1 MHIYIFSELKLS
13 AISNSEYEAP
23 ELQPLCSKVTWGLK
37 SVVIQAHTTLFY
49 GRQLSQSHEWQV
61 NSDQTFL
68 EISLSPWPLI
78 KFLHIHDTK
87 SQHKK
92 TPHTLPD
99 LVPCIHMTWISETQR
114 QIPWDIPELTC
125 LGTSCWSHRT
135 FWKTILGSVRHTE
148 LVPVFCPTPCQC
160 MREQIDTSRSK
171 ESKVPNIPWIRDDF
185 WNTDFWVSELTY
197 PVDPR
202 IQGLFARQNWTCP
215 HWWWGHMFQKFQPFV
230 LGTCDHTQWNI
241 KSSYS

>member
-13 AISNSEYEAP
+13 ARSNPEYEAP
-23 ELQPLCSKVTWGLK
+23 ELQPLCSKVTQGLK

-87 SQHKK
+87 SNIRRH
-92 TPHTLPD
+92 PHTLPD
-99 LVPCIHMTWISETQR
+99 LVPCIHMIWISETQR
-114 QIPWDIPELTC
+114 QISWDIPGLTC

-135 FWKTILGSVRHTE
+135 FWKNNPGICQTHGVSPSLLSNTMPVHEGADWHIQVKREQGPKHTMNTRW
-148 LVPVFCPTPCQC
+148 LLKHRFLSLRANIPCRPSYPGVICKAKLDVSSLMMGAHVPKISAFCP
-160 MREQIDTSRSK
+160 
-171 ESKVPNIPWIRDDF
+171 
-185 WNTDFWVSELTY
+185 WNL
-197 PVDPR
+197 R
-202 IQGLFARQNWTCP
+202 
-215 HWWWGHMFQKFQPFV
+215 
-230 LGTCDHTQWNI
+230 
-241 KSSYS
+241 SYSMKYKE